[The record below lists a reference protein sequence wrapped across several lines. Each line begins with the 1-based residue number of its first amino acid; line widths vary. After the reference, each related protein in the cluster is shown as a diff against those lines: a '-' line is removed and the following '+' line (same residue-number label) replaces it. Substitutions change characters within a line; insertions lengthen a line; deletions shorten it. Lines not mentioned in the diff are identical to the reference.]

1 MFALREGP
9 LDSEEVRHAVADL
22 AFGAVVVFVG
32 VTRDH
37 FEGRRVTHLSYDAY
51 PEMAVPVMEQ
61 IGTEIRDRWG
71 CGVAMVHRVGEV
83 PVGEASVVIAVSAP
97 HRAECYEAS
106 RYAIDELKKR
116 VPIWKKENYEDGSAW
131 KANSPT

>member
-1 MFALREGP
+1 MFEVREGP
-9 LDSEEVRHAVADL
+9 LDVAEVRGAVEDPS
-22 AFGAVVVFVG
+22 FGAVLVFVG

-37 FEGRRVTHLSYDAY
+37 FEGHHVTHLSYDAY
-51 PEMAVPVMEQ
+51 PEMAVPVMAQ
-61 IGTEIRDRWG
+61 IADEMRERWE
-71 CGVAMVHRVGEV
+71 CRVAMVHRVGEV

-116 VPIWKKENYEDGSAW
+116 VPVWKKENYEDGSVW